1 MQKQKQRLEQQVVAA
16 QVKAVRAA
24 EVLQQD
30 DDLADELESL
40 TPEEYAERRGWEI
53 VSPNP
58 IKRRKTMTRAQMA
71 ARIRDLKAENEELL
85 SENEELAEKLDSI
98 TAIIEPDDGDE
109 VEDDDEE

>member
-1 MQKQKQRLEQQVVAA
+1 MRKPKQRTVEQAVSA
-16 QVKAVRAA
+16 QKKAVRAA

-58 IKRRKTMTRAQMA
+58 TKRRKAMTRAQMA
-71 ARIRDLKAENEELL
+71 ERIRDLQAENEELL